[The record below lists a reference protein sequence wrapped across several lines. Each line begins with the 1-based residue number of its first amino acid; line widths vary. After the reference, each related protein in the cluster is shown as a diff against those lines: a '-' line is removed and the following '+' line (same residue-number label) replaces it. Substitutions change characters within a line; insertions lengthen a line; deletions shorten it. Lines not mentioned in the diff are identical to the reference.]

1 MKNFKLVYK
10 LIAAFLTV
18 AVVSTASGL
27 IALNKLRNTQGV
39 TDSIAN
45 NTIPDIEAIS
55 VMEKEFNS
63 IRRLTFK
70 AALSESDA
78 ERSGATVEV
87 IAAKANV
94 KSAADRYLKQ
104 AVNNQERE
112 YAAKLSE
119 AITDYFAVNAKTMEV
134 IVSSPG
140 SKSVHDIMFGPGAEK
155 FAAGIAVLHSMT
167 DYAHK
172 QANDEITE
180 ANTSFSVATYV
191 VVGSMITTTLLSV
204 IMIVWLTRSVA
215 TPVNTAATLADEIA
229 KGNLTVHIPVVDRT
243 DEVGK
248 LQTALSAMRDKLVVL
263 VSTIQTSSE
272 NVMLSCSEIE
282 AGNQDLSSRTEE
294 QASAL
299 EETASSME
307 EFTSTVQLNAEN
319 ARQARTIA
327 ESASVIATAGG
338 QAVTQVVQSMSKIDE
353 AAQNISEIVA
363 VIEGIAFQTNLLA
376 LNAAVEAAHAGDHG
390 RGFAVVAS
398 EVRSLAARCAD
409 AAKQIKDLVHVSSTE
424 AETGVTLANDANY
437 QMVDI
442 VGAIQQVTTLIGE
455 ISNASSEQSAGI
467 AQLNEAVMQM
477 DQVTQQNAALVE
489 EMAAAAGSLK
499 AQATGLV
506 EQTQGFRT

>member
-27 IALNKLRNTQGV
+27 IALDKLHSTQGV
-39 TDSIAN
+39 TDSIAT

-55 VMEKEFNS
+55 IMEKEFNS

-78 ERSGATVEV
+78 ERASATAEIVV
-87 IAAKANV
+87 AKASV
-94 KSAADRYLKQ
+94 KSAASKYLDQ
-104 AVNNQERE
+104 AVNNRERE
-112 YAAKLSE
+112 FATKLN
-119 AITDYFAVNAKTMEV
+119 ATVADYFTVNAKTLE
-134 IVSSPG
+134 IINSEPG
-140 SKSVHDIMFGPGAEK
+140 SKSVHDYMFGPGAEK
-155 FAAGIAVLHSMT
+155 FAAGIAVLNEMT

-172 QANDEITE
+172 QAGDEIRE
-180 ANTSFSVATYV
+180 ANASFGVATYV
-191 VVGSMITTTLLSV
+191 VIGSMISTTVLSI
-204 IMIVWLTRSVA
+204 IMIMWLTRSVA
-215 TPVNTAATLADEIA
+215 TPVNAAATLADEIA
-229 KGNLTVHIPVVDRT
+229 MGNLTVHIPVVDRT

-263 VSTIQTSSE
+263 VATIQNSSE

-327 ESASVIATAGG
+327 ESASVIASAGG

-409 AAKQIKDLVHVSSTE
+409 AAKQIKDLVHVSSIE
-424 AETGVTLANDANY
+424 AANGVTLANDANY

-442 VGAIQQVTTLIGE
+442 VGSIQQVTTLIGE

-499 AQATGLV
+499 SQATGLV

>member
-10 LIAAFLTV
+10 LITAFLAV
-18 AVVSTASGL
+18 AVISTAAGL
-27 IALNKLRNTQGV
+27 VSLGKLRDTQAV
-39 TDSIAN
+39 TTAIAT

-55 VMEKEFNS
+55 ALEKEFNT

-70 AALSESDA
+70 AALSETVT
-78 ERSGATVEV
+78 ERVGATAEIVT
-87 IAAKANV
+87 AKAAVRATAV
-94 KSAADRYLKQ
+94 KYMDQ
-104 AVNNQERE
+104 AINAQERE
-112 YAAKLSE
+112 FGQKLNS
-119 AITDYFAVNAKTMEV
+119 AITEYFAVNTKTLEV
-134 IVSSPG
+134 INSDHG
-140 SKSVHDIMFGPGAEK
+140 TKSVHDIMFGPGAEK
-155 FAAGIAVLHSMT
+155 FAAGILVLNEMT
-167 DYAHK
+167 DYAHQ
-172 QANDEITE
+172 QATEEIS
-180 ANTSFSVATYV
+180 AADSSFGAATYV
-191 VVGSMITTTLLSV
+191 VISSMAVTTVLS
-204 IMIVWLTRSVA
+204 ILMIIWLTRAVA
-215 TPVNTAATLADEIA
+215 APINTAAELADQIA
-229 KGNLTVHIPVVDRT
+229 AGNLTVHIPAVDRT

-248 LQTALSAMRDKLVVL
+248 LQTALSEMRDRLVVL
-263 VSTIQTSSE
+263 VATIQHSSE
-272 NVMLSCSEIE
+272 AVMLSCSEIE

-307 EFTSTVQLNAEN
+307 EFTSTVQLNADN
-319 ARQARTIA
+319 AQQARTIA
-327 ESASVIATAGG
+327 ESASVIAGAGG
-338 QAVTQVVQSMSKIDE
+338 QAVTQVVQSMSKIDD
-353 AAQNISEIVA
+353 AAKNIAEIVA

-390 RGFAVVAS
+390 RGFAVVAT
-398 EVRSLAARCAD
+398 EVRNLAARSAA
-409 AAKQIKDLVHVSSTE
+409 AAKQIKELVHISS
-424 AETGVTLANDANY
+424 AEVTNGVTLANDANY

-506 EQTQGFRT
+506 EQTQGFKT